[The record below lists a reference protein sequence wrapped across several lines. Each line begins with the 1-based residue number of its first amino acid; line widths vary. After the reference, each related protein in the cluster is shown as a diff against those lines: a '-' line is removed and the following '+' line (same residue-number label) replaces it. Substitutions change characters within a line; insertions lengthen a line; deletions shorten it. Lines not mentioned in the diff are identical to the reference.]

1 MKALKDIQGPQ
12 VSQPNLRNISNSPN
26 SEGRDL
32 SGILV
37 SMRAEVDPRERLL
50 SAAKIIEEERI
61 DAVLKAM
68 GLRHCDLPN
77 KRLYFKLVLWL

>member
-37 SMRAEVDPRERLL
+37 SMRAEVDPTFKCCENHRRRENR
-50 SAAKIIEEERI
+50 
-61 DAVLKAM
+61 
-68 GLRHCDLPN
+68 CC
-77 KRLYFKLVLWL
+77 FKGYGIKTL